1 MRTGVDVLTPRQR
14 DVLTHVA
21 DGRTTDEIARILGLS
36 PHTVKNYLE
45 RIYERLDARDRT
57 QAVAIALR
65 EGILD

>member
-45 RIYERLDARDRT
+45 RIYERLDTRDRT

>member
-1 MRTGVDVLTPRQR
+1 MDAASATLTPRQV

-21 DGRTTDEIARILGLS
+21 DGRTTEEIARILGLS

-45 RIYERLDARDRT
+45 RIYERLGARDRT

-65 EGILD
+65 QGVLT

>member
-1 MRTGVDVLTPRQR
+1 MDARAGVLTPRQI

-21 DGRTTDEIARILGLS
+21 DGRTTEEIARLLELS

-45 RIYERLDARDRT
+45 RIYERLGARDRT

-65 EGILD
+65 EGVLT